1 MKLALCEDDAR
12 DRALLRD
19 AVSRWAERSGLPVT
33 FSEYDAAE
41 RLVEDVEG
49 GVERFDALFL
59 DILLSGM
66 SGIEAARRVRAIDK
80 RIPLVFLTVTAE
92 YALDGY
98 EVRAAGYLMKP
109 LDEARL
115 FRLLDDLCAEPV
127 PPRLAFREGS
137 AWRYFDYRDI
147 RYIESRNHAVIV
159 HTADGATHKG
169 YGKLDDVEAALDD
182 PRFLRCHRSYLVNMD
197 HVADVR
203 GDFVLRDGS
212 RVPIRVKE
220 RKRLA
225 EAYYAYFVDASCAG
239 F

>member
-19 AVSRWAERSGLPVT
+19 AVSRWAERSGHPAT

-98 EVRAAGYLMKP
+98 EVRASGYLMKP
-109 LDEARL
+109 LDEMRL
-115 FRLLDDLCAEPV
+115 FRLLDDLCAEPA

-147 RYIESRNHAVIV
+147 RYVESRNHAVIV
-159 HTADGATHKG
+159 HTADGEAHKG
-169 YGKLDDVEAALDD
+169 YGKLDDVEADLDD

-239 F
+239 S